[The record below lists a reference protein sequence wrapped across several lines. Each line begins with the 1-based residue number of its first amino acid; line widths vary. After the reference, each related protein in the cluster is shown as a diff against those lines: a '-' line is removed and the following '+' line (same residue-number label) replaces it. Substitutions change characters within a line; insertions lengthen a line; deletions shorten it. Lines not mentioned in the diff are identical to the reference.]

1 MKALILCGGWEGH
14 APLKFAEWAKAV
26 LEAEA
31 YTVDIV
37 ETLDVLT
44 DSATM
49 QSTDLIIPVWSS
61 QGSSHSAEHGNM
73 VWVQEQGLLNAVRS
87 GTGIAGW
94 HGHMADAF
102 RDRPNYH
109 FLVGG
114 QFVAHPPTWPD
125 DPEPKHGFVDYT
137 VNIVKPDDPIVEGVL
152 DFKMHSEQY
161 YMHVD
166 PSNEVL
172 AATTFSGEY
181 LPWIEGTVIPVVW
194 KRRWGEGRVF
204 YCSIG
209 HELEELN
216 IPEVKTI
223 VRRGLLWASRG
234 SE

>member
-14 APLKFAEWAKAV
+14 APLKFAEWAQAL
-26 LEAEA
+26 LEAEGA
-31 YTVDIV
+31 SVQLA

-49 QSTDLIIPVWSS
+49 GAADLIVPIWSS
-61 QGSSHSAEHGNM
+61 MGSGHLAKYGNM
-73 VWVQEQGLLNAVRS
+73 VWEQEQGLLNAVRA
-87 GTGIAGW
+87 GAGIAGW

-109 FLVGG
+109 FMVGG
-114 QFVAHPPTWPD
+114 QFVAHPPAWPD
-125 DPEPKHGFVDYT
+125 DPNPRVGFVDYQ
-137 VNIVKPDDPIVEGVL
+137 VNITRTDDPITQGIP
-152 DFKMHSEQY
+152 DFTVHSEQY

-172 AATTFSGEY
+172 ATTTFSGEH
-181 LPWIEGTVIPVVW
+181 LPWIAGTVMPVVW

-216 IPEVKTI
+216 IPEVRTI
-223 VRRGLLWASRG
+223 VQRGLLWAARPSG
-234 SE
+234 